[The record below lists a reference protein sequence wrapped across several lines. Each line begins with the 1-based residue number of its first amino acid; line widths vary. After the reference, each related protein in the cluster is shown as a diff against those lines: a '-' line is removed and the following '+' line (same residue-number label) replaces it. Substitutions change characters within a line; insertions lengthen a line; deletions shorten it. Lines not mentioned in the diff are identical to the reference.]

1 MEIISIF
8 QSIPRSKLRRMVQVE
23 IEVLKAAT
31 PDDIYHLRNWLREQV
46 PQGDFIIRE
55 QPPAAGQMGIL
66 LLEPVLN
73 GLLHATSAVLLEEL
87 YHNLLKPV
95 LEGWIKS
102 RKKQNVQLEIMSSL
116 SDGAG
121 KKSFVENEKGETRV
135 YDFSYAIDTDKTV
148 VLLIGS
154 GKFTNDFHP
163 IPPVK
168 GNLEDLFRL
177 LTDKRHIGIPRDN
190 VLISFNESH
199 VEIQKHLLQVSR
211 RPDIETLMVYFTGH
225 GHKSDIRK
233 LSLITTDT
241 EKIGDE
247 IIGGI
252 DFDFISNKVLKTSS
266 AKQKILILDTCHS
279 GIATQGDDGLLAG
292 IDVKGSYILSSSPG
306 DEVSY
311 FEKSA
316 RNTYFTGALLDVLEN
331 GVDGP
336 YEMLTLDDLYSYSKS
351 RMDEKKF
358 PLPTAKNDLN
368 IPSSRFFIARNPSF
382 SAEKLKWKA
391 NNLFHDGKLEEALD
405 EYRSLL
411 RKFPGDEDLRR
422 QYETCETECSFAKL
436 VNEADS
442 LFYGRKDYAKA
453 ASLYKRAYQLKKD
466 ALVLDK
472 IRQCEQHHGIPPGP
486 DPLLPLQQ
494 NEDYQAFRNATARNA
509 WYAASLYLEKALAKF
524 PANGYLRD
532 EMTTLGDKLK
542 EIRESRKDQRLS
554 TYFQLLDKGQ
564 HQEAMA
570 ELNLQLRNDPEYPVF
585 IDLQQALQREIKNDK
600 TEKDAEDSP
609 RLYRLFKTFT
619 TPVKALTLLVIFGL
633 IAWIIVGYIHESK
646 KEQAAGSSNSADS
659 TNYFAAEHY
668 LRENDYKDALA
679 SYEKSPLPAAIDA
692 IGWMYVK
699 GKLSTYPDT
708 TRAVGYFKKVMEIA
722 PDTFASSWLGLIARA
737 RFEAGDTASWTP
749 AINYLTTCINLG
761 RQACRLQLAAM
772 YYNRGKKLYIPGSN
786 KDCDDAYPYLSMAAS
801 YGSPDAMGDLGDM
814 FFIKG
819 WAKANPDSAAKWFQE
834 GMNHRNA
841 LSYNEYATMLMNRVY
856 PEKKDYDS
864 ALLLLNT
871 ALSIDSTLGM
881 VYTNLGTIYENGGA
895 NITPD
900 LQLAIHYYRVAA
912 RKGRPV
918 AIDALK
924 RLKVSQ
930 Q

>member
-1 MEIISIF
+1 MSIF
-8 QSIPRSKLRRMVQVE
+8 QSNPPRKLPAMVQVE
-23 IEVLKAAT
+23 IEVLEAAT
-31 PDDIYHLRNWLREQV
+31 PDDIYDLRNWLREQV

-55 QPPAAGQMGIL
+55 QSPAAGQMGIF
-66 LLEPVLN
+66 LEPVLN

-95 LEGWIKS
+95 LEGWIKT

-135 YDFSYAIDTDKTV
+135 YDFSYAIDTEKTF

-154 GKFTNDFHP
+154 GKFSNDFHP

-190 VLISFNESH
+190 VLVSFNESH
-199 VEIQKHLLQVSR
+199 VEIQKHLLQASR
-211 RPDIETLMVYFTGH
+211 RPDTETLMVYFTGH
-225 GHKSDIRK
+225 GHKSDIRR
-233 LSLITTDT
+233 LSLITADT

-252 DFDFISNKVLKTSS
+252 DFDFISNKVLKISA

-292 IDVKGSYILSSSPG
+292 VDVKGSYILSSSPG

-336 YEMLTLDDLYSYSKS
+336 YEMLTLDDLYSGSK
-351 RMDEKKF
+351 RLMDEKKF
-358 PLPTAKNDLN
+358 PLPTAKSELN

-422 QYETCETECSFAKL
+422 QYETCETEYSFAKL

-472 IRQCEQHHGIPPGP
+472 IRQCEQQPVVPGP

-494 NEDYQAFRNATARNA
+494 NEDYQAFRNANARNA
-509 WYAASLYLEKALAKF
+509 WYAASLYLEKATAKF
-524 PANGYLRD
+524 PQNGYLRD

-542 EIRESRKDQRLS
+542 QIQESRKDPRLL
-554 TYFQLLDKGQ
+554 TYFQLLDKGR
-564 HQEAMA
+564 HQDALA
-570 ELNLQLRNDPEYPVF
+570 ELNVQLRNDPEYPVF
-585 IDLQQALQREIKNDK
+585 LDLQQALRRKIKNDQE
-600 TEKDAEDSP
+600 EKDTDDRP
-609 RLYRLFKTFT
+609 RLYRLFKTFS

-633 IAWIIVGYIHESK
+633 IAWIIFGYIHETK
-646 KEQAAGSSNSADS
+646 KEQAAGPTNSSDS
-659 TNYFAAEHY
+659 TDYFIAEHY
-668 LRENDYKDALA
+668 LREKDYKDALA
-679 SYEKSPLPAAIDA
+679 SYDKSPLPAAKDD
-692 IGWMYVK
+692 IGWMYIK
-699 GKLSTYPDT
+699 GYLSPGPDT
-708 TRAVGYFKKVMEIA
+708 TRAVEYFKKVMEIA
-722 PDTFASSWLGLIARA
+722 PDTFASSWLGLVAKS

-749 AINYLTTCINLG
+749 AIEYLTTCVNLG
-761 RQACRLQLAAM
+761 RKACRLQLAAT
-772 YYNRGKKLYIPGSN
+772 YYNRGKKLYNPGN
-786 KDCDDAYPYLSMAAS
+786 DKACDNAYPYLSMAAN

-814 FFIKG
+814 FYIKG
-819 WAKANPDSAAKWFQE
+819 WTKANPDSAVKWFQE

-841 LSYNEYATMLMNRVY
+841 LSYNEYATVLMNRVY

-881 VYTNLGTIYENGGA
+881 AYTNLGKIYEEGGG

-900 LQLAIHYYRVAA
+900 LPLAIQNYRIAA
-912 RKGRPV
+912 RKGRQI

>member
-1 MEIISIF
+1 
-8 QSIPRSKLRRMVQVE
+8 MVQVE

-190 VLISFNESH
+190 VVVSFNESH
-199 VEIQKHLLQVSR
+199 VEIQKHLLQASR

-225 GHKSDIRK
+225 GHKSDIKK

-252 DFDFISNKVLKTSS
+252 DFDFISNKVLKTST
-266 AKQKILILDTCHS
+266 ARQKILILDTCHS
-279 GIATQGDDGLLAG
+279 GIATQGDDGLLAA

-351 RMDEKKF
+351 LMDEKKF

-422 QYETCETECSFAKL
+422 QYETCETEYSFAKL

-442 LFYGRKDYAKA
+442 LFYGRKDYPKA
-453 ASLYKRAYQLKKD
+453 ASLYKKAYQLKKD
-466 ALVLDK
+466 ALVMDK
-472 IRQCEQHHGIPPGP
+472 IRQCEQHHAIPPGP
-486 DPLLPLQQ
+486 EPLLPLQQ

-542 EIRESRKDQRLS
+542 EIRESRNDQRLS

-570 ELNLQLRNDPEYPVF
+570 ELNVQLRNDPEYPVF
-585 IDLQQALQREIKNDK
+585 IDLQQALQRKIKDDK
-600 TEKDAEDSP
+600 KEKDTEDSP

-619 TPVKALTLLVIFGL
+619 TPVKALTLLIILGL
-633 IAWIIVGYIHESK
+633 ITWIIVGYIHESK
-646 KEQAAGSSNSADS
+646 NEQGAQPSNSSDS
-659 TNYFAAEHY
+659 TDYFAAEHY
-668 LRENDYKDALA
+668 FRAKDYQHALPF
-679 SYEKSPLPAAIDA
+679 YERSPLPAAKDV
-692 IGWMYVK
+692 IGWMYLNAC
-699 GKLSTYPDT
+699 LSPFHDT
-708 TRAVGYFKKVMEIA
+708 ARALEYFKKAMEIA
-722 PDTFASSWLGLIARA
+722 PDTIAASWLGFIAKS
-737 RFEAGDTASWTP
+737 RFEAGDTTSWAS
-749 AINYLTTCINLG
+749 AVDYLTTCGNLG
-761 RQACRLQLAAM
+761 RKACRLQLGDM
-772 YYNRGKKLYIPGSN
+772 YYNYAKKNYFHNDIIDYD
-786 KDCDDAYPYLSMAAS
+786 KAHPYLSKAAG
-801 YGSPDAMGDLGDM
+801 YGNPDAMGYLGSM
-814 FFIKG
+814 FDDKS
-819 WAKANPDSAAKWFQE
+819 WTKANPDSALIWLQE
-834 GMNHRNA
+834 GMNRRNA
-841 LSYNEYATMLMNRVY
+841 RAYNDYAVMLMDGLY
-856 PEKKDYDS
+856 YGKKDYDS
-864 ALLLLNT
+864 ALLLLDT
-871 ALSIDSTLGM
+871 AVRIDSTLGM
-881 VYTNLGTIYENGGA
+881 AYTNLGRIYEYGGGK
-895 NITPD
+895 ITPNRD
-900 LQLAIHYYRVAA
+900 LAIYYYTIAA
-912 RKGRPV
+912 GKGRQK
-918 AIDALK
+918 AKEGLK
-924 RLKVSQ
+924 RLNAPQ

>member
-1 MEIISIF
+1 
-8 QSIPRSKLRRMVQVE
+8 MVQVE

-31 PDDIYHLRNWLREQV
+31 PDDVYHLRNWLREQF
-46 PQGDFIIRE
+46 PQGDFVIRE
-55 QPPAAGQMGIL
+55 QSPAAGQMGII
-66 LLEPVLN
+66 LEPVLN
-73 GLLHATSAVLLEEL
+73 GLLHATTAVLLEEL

-121 KKSFVENEKGETRV
+121 KKSFVENEIGETRV
-135 YDFSYAIDTDKTV
+135 YDFSYAIDTDKTI

-190 VLISFNESH
+190 VLVSFNESH
-199 VEIQKHLLQVSR
+199 VEIQKHLLQASR

-233 LSLITTDT
+233 LSLIAADT

-252 DFDFISNKVLKTSS
+252 DFDFISNKVLKTAS

-351 RMDEKKF
+351 LMDEKKF

-422 QYETCETECSFAKL
+422 QYETCETEYSFAKL

-466 ALVLDK
+466 ALVMDK
-472 IRQCEQHHGIPPGP
+472 IRQCEQRHAIPPGP

-494 NEDYQAFRNATARNA
+494 NEDYQAFRNATARNS
-509 WYAASLYLEKALAKF
+509 WYAASLYLEKALSKF
-524 PANGYLRD
+524 PANDYLRD
-532 EMTTLGDKLK
+532 EMTTLGEKLK

-570 ELNLQLRNDPEYPVF
+570 ELNVQLRNDPEYPVF
-585 IDLQQALQREIKNDK
+585 IDLQQALGRKIKEAK
-600 TEKDAEDSP
+600 AEKDTEDSP

-619 TPVKALTLLVIFGL
+619 TPAKVLTLLVILGL
-633 IAWIIVGYIHESK
+633 ITWIIVGYIHESK
-646 KEQAAGSSNSADS
+646 KEQGAGPNNPSDS
-659 TNYFAAEHY
+659 TNYFSAEHY
-668 LRENDYKDALA
+668 FRVKDYQRALPL
-679 SYEKSPLPAAIDA
+679 YERSSLPAAKDV
-692 IGWMYVK
+692 IGWMYLNAC
-699 GKLSTYPDT
+699 LSPFHDT
-708 TRAVGYFKKVMEIA
+708 AKALEYFKKAMEIA
-722 PDTFASSWLGLIARA
+722 PDTIAASWLGFIAKS
-737 RFEAGDTASWTP
+737 RFEAGDTASWAP
-749 AINYLTTCINLG
+749 AVDYLTTCGNLG
-761 RQACRLQLAAM
+761 RQACLLQLAAM
-772 YYNRGKKLYIPGSN
+772 YCNYGNKHYYQSN
-786 KDCDDAYPYLSMAAS
+786 NLDFDKAYSYFDIAAG
-801 YGSPDAMGDLGDM
+801 YGSPDAMGYLGDM
-814 FFIKG
+814 FNNKN
-819 WAKANPDSAAKWFQE
+819 WAKANSDSAFKWYQE
-834 GMNHRNA
+834 GMNHRSA
-841 LSYNEYATMLMNRVY
+841 FAYNGYATMLMDGVY
-856 PEKKDYDS
+856 HGKKDYDS

-881 VYTNLGTIYENGGA
+881 AYTNLGAIYENGGG

-900 LQLAIHYYRVAA
+900 LQVAIQYYRVAA
-912 RKGRPV
+912 RKGRQK